1 MLRRDQTLWKQLSLS
16 VTRQL
21 RASEVDL
28 FNLTNVNGTLTP
40 LDDFPSDIFVP
51 TPSN

>member
-1 MLRRDQTLWKQLSLS
+1 MLRRDQTLWKQLS